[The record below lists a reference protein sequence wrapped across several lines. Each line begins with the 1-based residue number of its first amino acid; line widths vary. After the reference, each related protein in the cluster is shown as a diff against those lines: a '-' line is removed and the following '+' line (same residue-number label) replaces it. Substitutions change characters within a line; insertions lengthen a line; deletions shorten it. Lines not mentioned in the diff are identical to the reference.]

1 MCDHS
6 QAKGEWGQTMKTLK
20 LAGVPVEQ
28 LDRLVDAAA
37 GISPELSEVI
47 DELVRAIRTGS
58 DIVEIGPNTFLT
70 PNEAAKLLGMSRTH
84 LYKLLDRDEIDHVT
98 VGRDRRIPFAALAA
112 FEENR
117 RRDRRELGERF
128 SQQRTTRVGAIEE
141 VAGLL

>member
-6 QAKGEWGQTMKTLK
+6 HAKGEWGQTMKTLN

-112 FEENR
+112 F
-117 RRDRRELGERF
+117 
-128 SQQRTTRVGAIEE
+128 
-141 VAGLL
+141 